1 MADHAESIAAL
12 SQLLRRVDGNHT
24 KGADKLAEEIVTSQ
38 WYYSEIAAAEQRGA
52 ERGWDE
58 GAAVGADF
66 GAEAIVPNPMH
77 HNPYREDD
85 Q

>member
-1 MADHAESIAAL
+1 MTDYTNSIAAL
-12 SQLLRRVDGNHT
+12 SQLLRQIDGNHT
-24 KGADKLAEEIVTSQ
+24 KGTGQLAEEIVTSQ

-58 GAAVGADF
+58 GAAVGADV
-66 GAEAIVPNPMH
+66 GAEAIGLNPMH
-77 HNPYREDD
+77 RNPYREDD